1 MVRAHIQVVCLGL
14 EFVVSLYKSTLRTFS
29 NMGTSARLA
38 HEDVPIGPGTAGTD
52 GVISVV
58 QSVPTVRSK
67 YIRKTGRAG
76 TTATEPN
83 PSTSPQ
89 RDTTS
94 IRVFDGGK
102 CVRVLYP
109 KRRGTSRPLGPQHRT
124 GEPAR
129 GSTRRGGRRKLR
141 CSPRGSQGP
150 PNSADATGN
159 TFGAEDGP
167 LRVALTNDPFC
178 AGEDK
183 GRPRML
189 GLRSAEQ
196 TGE

>member
-1 MVRAHIQVVCLGL
+1 MLLLTYRTRRMLRALAAAGMVTRTENTVCA
-14 EFVVSLYKSTLRTFS
+14 TMS
-29 NMGTSARLA
+29 NVGTSARSA

-94 IRVFDGGK
+94 IRVFDGG
-102 CVRVLYP
+102 
-109 KRRGTSRPLGPQHRT
+109 
-124 GEPAR
+124 
-129 GSTRRGGRRKLR
+129 
-141 CSPRGSQGP
+141 
-150 PNSADATGN
+150 
-159 TFGAEDGP
+159 
-167 LRVALTNDPFC
+167 
-178 AGEDK
+178 
-183 GRPRML
+183 
-189 GLRSAEQ
+189 
-196 TGE
+196 